1 MDKVISGIEINSIIL
16 IKQRQFK
23 KSQKNCPELSVKSI
37 NHNYESVADV
47 KREFLHGYFLML
59 SYQKC
64 KTTFLEK
71 EYE

>member
-16 IKQRQFK
+16 IKQRRVK
-23 KSQKNCPELSVKSI
+23 KSHKNCPELSVKSI
-37 NHNYESVADV
+37 KHKYESVAGV
-47 KREFLHGYFLML
+47 KREFLHGYFLMF